1 VLAEREWNPPLRL
14 VFVVS
19 TRMAGTPAEGAGGR
33 EMGRKL
39 FVGNLP
45 FETAETD
52 LEQLFAR
59 VGNVESVNVVRDQ
72 MTGRPRGFA
81 FVEMRT
87 DEEAQRAIAELHE
100 SELGGRRL
108 AVNEARPKPS
118 GPGGGGGGFR
128 GGRGGGGSRGREP
141 RW

>member
-1 VLAEREWNPPLRL
+1 
-14 VFVVS
+14 
-19 TRMAGTPAEGAGGR
+19 
-33 EMGRKL
+33 MGRKL

-59 VGNVESVNVVRDQ
+59 IGNVESVNVVRDQ

-108 AVNEARPKPS
+108 AVNEARPKPT
-118 GPGGGGGGFR
+118 GPGGGGGFR
-128 GGRGGGGSRGREP
+128 GGRSGGGGGGGGRGGNRGREP
-141 RW
+141 LW

>member
-1 VLAEREWNPPLRL
+1 MRRTPLVRH
-14 VFVVS
+14 
-19 TRMAGTPAEGAGGR
+19 P
-33 EMGRKL
+33 
-39 FVGNLP
+39 P
-45 FETAETD
+45 FETAATD
-52 LEQLFAR
+52 LGQRFAR
-59 VGNVESVNVVRDQ
+59 IGNVESVNVVREQ

-100 SELGGRRL
+100 SALGGRRL
-108 AVNEARPKPS
+108 AVNEARPKPT

-128 GGRGGGGSRGREP
+128 GGRGGGGGGGGRGGNRGREP